1 MPKPGPKPRRSP
13 YSLQQCDYTTT
24 YTQEYVKCGKP
35 ACPHCTGGAR
45 GHGPYWYAYRY
56 SPARKRRLKWYLG
69 KAGPPTVIEPTP
81 GAETAT
87 RDAL

>member
-1 MPKPGPKPRRSP
+1 MTKPGPKPGKSP

-24 YTQEYVKCGKP
+24 YQQEYVKCGKP
-35 ACPHCTGGAR
+35 ACPHCMDGP

-69 KAGPPTVIEPTP
+69 KNGPPTVTELIP
-81 GAETAT
+81 GAQTAT
-87 RDAL
+87 S